1 MLPLAAPGVA
11 AAAMVVSVFTWN
23 EYLFA
28 AAMTLTPASQPVTVA
43 ITYLPGVAGFG
54 VAIAAGVL
62 VTSPVV
68 GVPLLLQRHVTASLA
83 GARTPARSRAATR
96 GGASGGATTWR
107 RRHPA
112 GPPRRPLVALL
123 AVVVLALVLGSSLP
137 APVPGARADDGARI
151 VAVETIDR
159 RTVDLTVDSPA
170 LGRTGKARLL
180 LPDRFAAEPARR
192 WPLLYLLHG
201 CCDSYVSWTRSTD
214 VEQLTE
220 DAGVLVVMPEAGTAG
235 FYSDWYNGGHGGPPR
250 WETFHL
256 VELRQ
261 LLERNYRA
269 GGRRAVAGLSMGGL
283 GATAYAARHPG
294 MFRAVASFSGILDT
308 WPDDTSLVLGLL
320 RSFGDD
326 PLALWGDPDRQAAV
340 WRDHDPAELAS
351 GLRGTALFVGFGD
364 GRPGPFDGPDA
375 AGTSQSML
383 EARLH
388 AQNERFAARL
398 RALRIPARVDDY
410 GPGIHDWPYW
420 QRELHR
426 AWPTLLRSLGA

>member
-1 MLPLAAPGVA
+1 MSSGRTAASRLGG
-11 AAAMVVSVFTWN
+11 
-23 EYLFA
+23 L
-28 AAMTLTPASQPVTVA
+28 
-43 ITYLPGVAGFG
+43 
-54 VAIAAGVL
+54 AAGVL

-68 GVPLLLQRHVTASLA
+68 GVLLLLQRHVTASLA
-83 GARTPARSRAATR
+83 GNRTPARSRAATR
-96 GGASGGATTWR
+96 RGAGGGATTWR

-123 AVVVLALVLGSSLP
+123 AMVVLALVLGSSLP
-137 APVPGARADDGARI
+137 APAPGARADDGARI

-159 RTVDLTVDSPA
+159 RTVDLTIDSPA

-220 DAGVLVVMPEAGTAG
+220 DAGVLVVMPEAGRAG
-235 FYSDWYNGGHGGPPR
+235 FYSDWYNGGRGGPPR

-308 WPDDTSLVLGLL
+308 WPDDASLVLGLL

-340 WRDHDPAELAS
+340 WREHDPAELAS

-426 AWPTLLRSLGA
+426 AWPMLLRSLGA